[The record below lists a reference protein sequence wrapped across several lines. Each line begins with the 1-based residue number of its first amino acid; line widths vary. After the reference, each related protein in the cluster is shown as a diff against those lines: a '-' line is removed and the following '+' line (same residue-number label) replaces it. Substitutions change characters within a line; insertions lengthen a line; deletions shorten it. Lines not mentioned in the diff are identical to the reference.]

1 MHHSLLEAR
10 CPALQDLPVTRS
22 AVHTPPSPPVVA
34 ELMQAGLTFATAM
47 AMESWK
53 AHEVLELLRHARAR
67 DTLPGPPPAARASI

>member
-1 MHHSLLEAR
+1 MHHSLLEPPCAELHD
-10 CPALQDLPVTRS
+10 ADVTRN

-53 AHEVLELLRHARAR
+53 ADEVLELLRHARGRAPR
-67 DTLPGPPPAARASI
+67 AGPQPAGRASI